1 MAPLK
6 PQVTDDERNEKD
18 SSDDEEDVSGSDED
32 SKGQSSGR
40 PSDTDTTDEI
50 AVAKRAKSK
59 KTLKRKRRATE
70 PSQFGATLESLLN
83 TEVQS
88 TLPLSLKPSVARRR
102 RDEKLELKAK
112 KVQRLEKKEREDK
125 CRITDVIG
133 GWGMSSERELRKV
146 AQRGGKSFRLF
157 SIQSHAAY
165 VWYQV
170 VKLFNL
176 IQQSEVAASAAAEN
190 AKTSRG
196 TGKPSLRAPEVDR
209 KLKGQGKKRNTVGIA
224 KKRMLQDQLPIY
236 EFF

>member
-1 MAPLK
+1 MMAPLK
-6 PQVTDDERNEKD
+6 PPVTDDDSERYEKD
-18 SSDDEEDVSGSDED
+18 SSDEEEDVSGSDED
-32 SKGQSSGR
+32 SKGQSGERS
-40 PSDTDTTDEI
+40 SDSDTTDEI

-146 AQRGGKSFRLF
+146 AQRGGKSFRLEVLKPE
-157 SIQSHAAY
+157 QAAY
-165 VWYQV
+165 VYQV
-170 VKLFNL
+170 VRLFNL

-190 AKTSRG
+190 AKVSRG

-209 KLKGQGKKRNTVGIA
+209 KQKGQGKKRNTLGTA
-224 KKRMLQDQLPIY
+224 KDRTWQDQLQV
-236 EFF
+236 